1 MAAGAQQG
9 LVQDLGAVC
18 RADDQNTLGCLETVH
33 LGEQLVEGLLALLI
47 ASAVAGIAAAADGVD
62 LIDENNAGCI
72 LIGFF
77 EQVTH
82 TGGAHADIELDEIR
96 ARQGEK
102 GHMRLTGHGLCQQS
116 LSGSGRAHEQGSL
129 GKLGADLDIAAG
141 IVQEIDDLHQGFLG
155 LVFTC
160 HVLEGDTGLLLY
172 IFLGRALSYA
182 HDTASASAHA
192 AEEHT
197 EKPPHQQDGKHIGQ
211 NKGHHHSGAVRH
223 IGIIGDLGI
232 HQALGQ
238 SVLGFGHTCVE
249 HRIRVLEMDLQPVG
263 LHVDLCDLL
272 LLDIFDKVVIGNLAR
287 LTVFPHEIAESGK
300 QGDCHDQNDK
310 KILTG
315 LAVSAAIPVAVAV
328 ISVPVVSVIAISAV
342 SAVSGIVAGATSVPA
357 PERVKKPD
365 PPGISSILTSSDHS
379 NKPCLIFLPIWE
391 FLS

>member
-1 MAAGAQQG
+1 
-9 LVQDLGAVC
+9 
-18 RADDQNTLGCLETVH
+18 
-33 LGEQLVEGLLALLI
+33 
-47 ASAVAGIAAAADGVD
+47 
-62 LIDENNAGCI
+62 
-72 LIGFF
+72 
-77 EQVTH
+77 
-82 TGGAHADIELDEIR
+82 
-96 ARQGEK
+96 
-102 GHMRLTGHGLCQQS
+102 
-116 LSGSGRAHEQGSL
+116 
-129 GKLGADLDIAAG
+129 
-141 IVQEIDDLHQGFLG
+141 
-155 LVFTC
+155 
-160 HVLEGDTGLLLY
+160 
-172 IFLGRALSYA
+172 
-182 HDTASASAHA
+182 
-192 AEEHT
+192 
-197 EKPPHQQDGKHIGQ
+197 
-211 NKGHHHSGAVRH
+211 
-223 IGIIGDLGI
+223 
-232 HQALGQ
+232 
-238 SVLGFGHTCVE
+238 
-249 HRIRVLEMDLQPVG
+249 MDLQPVG